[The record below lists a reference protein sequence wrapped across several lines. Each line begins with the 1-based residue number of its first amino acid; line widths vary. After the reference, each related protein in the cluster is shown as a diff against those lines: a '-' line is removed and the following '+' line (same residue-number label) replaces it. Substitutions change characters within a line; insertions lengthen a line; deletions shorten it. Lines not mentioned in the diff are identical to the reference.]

1 MPSNPSLE
9 TLRTFVTVFRAGS
22 FSRAAELLGI
32 SQPTVTSRVQ
42 SLEHQLGVPLFERSS
57 HGVVATSKGVTL
69 ARRLEPHLDAIEDA
83 TEFAGLPAVSTP
95 LQVGGPVEI
104 LSAKVLPR
112 FAALAEAVGAPV
124 HFTFG
129 LAQSLI
135 ERLVRHD
142 LDLVVSAVQPH
153 SPGIHAQPLYDE
165 VFALVAAPRWAGTP
179 LDEIPAVV
187 YAEDLPIV
195 RRYWRTVFGTR
206 PTTLTVGAV
215 IPDLRGIVDAV
226 TSGAG
231 MSVLPDYLIADGLRS
246 GALISLDSP
255 EVAPLN
261 TVYLATRSGELER
274 DARLATLA
282 AGIRE
287 LIR

>member
-1 MPSNPSLE
+1 
-9 TLRTFVTVFRAGS
+9 
-22 FSRAAELLGI
+22 
-32 SQPTVTSRVQ
+32 
-42 SLEHQLGVPLFERSS
+42 
-57 HGVVATSKGVTL
+57 
-69 ARRLEPHLDAIEDA
+69 
-83 TEFAGLPAVSTP
+83 
-95 LQVGGPVEI
+95 
-104 LSAKVLPR
+104 
-112 FAALAEAVGAPV
+112 
-124 HFTFG
+124 
-129 LAQSLI
+129 
-135 ERLVRHD
+135 
-142 LDLVVSAVQPH
+142 VQPH

-195 RRYWRTVFGTR
+195 RRYWRSVFGTR

-255 EVAPLN
+255 EVATLN